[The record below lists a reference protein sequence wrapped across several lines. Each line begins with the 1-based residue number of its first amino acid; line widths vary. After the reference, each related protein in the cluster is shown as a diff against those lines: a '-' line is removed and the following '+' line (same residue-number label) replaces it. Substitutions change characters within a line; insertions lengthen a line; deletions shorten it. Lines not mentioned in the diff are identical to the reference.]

1 MGSKDVGSFFSPP
14 GRIFQSERS
23 RIWLLDCSCLNGN
36 IVNNETQAAWNLC
49 HNPYEWNVI
58 CNISVILC
66 CIAQSGAP
74 CMLWKFLGDPAIYS
88 KRRDETMYKFGVF
101 SAKKGPV
108 AERYNQRHF
117 SCRMWGST
125 VSKSKVCDSRNLI
138 WGQLYCLEFLLQP
151 SPRHF
156 TQITLYSGK
165 DRFISTIFHSH
176 DGQLSKGPGFSA
188 LDSWIQYCSGVLMN
202 F

>member
-1 MGSKDVGSFFSPP
+1 
-14 GRIFQSERS
+14 
-23 RIWLLDCSCLNGN
+23 
-36 IVNNETQAAWNLC
+36 
-49 HNPYEWNVI
+49 
-58 CNISVILC
+58 
-66 CIAQSGAP
+66 
-74 CMLWKFLGDPAIYS
+74 
-88 KRRDETMYKFGVF
+88 MYKFGVF

-108 AERYNQRHF
+108 AERYNQRYF

-188 LDSWIQYCSGVLMN
+188 LDS
-202 F
+202 